1 MQARMRGLPVELQRR
16 VRSVHWRRVALLGA
30 MLLSASL
37 VLVGVLAGMTM
48 VTGWSLR
55 PVRWRP

>member
-1 MQARMRGLPVELQRR
+1 MQARMRGLPVEVQRR

-37 VLVGVLAGMTM
+37 VLVGVLAWQLLYGDRL
-48 VTGWSLR
+48 VVVDR
-55 PVRWRP
+55 